1 MILKKILSKGL
12 TLKNRN
18 ELSTLVE
25 VLTSEAHHIGSAVCG
40 QFTYCYF
47 GKSKIVLNKLK
58 LKIMAK
64 QGTPKRDGSGQGTR
78 QNQGRGGC
86 KTTKKV
92 GKGKQV

>member
-40 QFTYCYF
+40 
-47 GKSKIVLNKLK
+47 
-58 LKIMAK
+58 
-64 QGTPKRDGSGQGTR
+64 
-78 QNQGRGGC
+78 
-86 KTTKKV
+86 
-92 GKGKQV
+92 